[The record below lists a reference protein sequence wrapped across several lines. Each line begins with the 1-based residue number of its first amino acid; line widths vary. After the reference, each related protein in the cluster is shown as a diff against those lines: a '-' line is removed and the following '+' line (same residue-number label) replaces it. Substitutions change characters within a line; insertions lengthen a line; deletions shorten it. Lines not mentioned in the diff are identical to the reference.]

1 MDLHLATVA
10 REVENP
16 CKNLFGSQMFSSR
29 SLTYNI
35 FLVSRNWED
44 ENDENLPKLDT
55 ELPPIVAV
63 NMCSHS
69 VIYKTHVSLMLS
81 QSIAKH

>member
-16 CKNLFGSQMFSSR
+16 CNVASQMFSSPL
-29 SLTYNI
+29 LTYNI

-63 NMCSHS
+63 NMCFHS
-69 VIYKTHVSLMLS
+69 VIYKTHVFLTCSLN
-81 QSIAKH
+81 Q